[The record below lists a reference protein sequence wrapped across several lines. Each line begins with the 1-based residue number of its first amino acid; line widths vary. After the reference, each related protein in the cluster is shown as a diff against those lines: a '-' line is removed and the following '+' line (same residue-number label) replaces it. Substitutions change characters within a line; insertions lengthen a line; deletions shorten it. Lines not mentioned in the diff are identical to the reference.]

1 MNYILNQKAVFQSN
15 ASMKKTVWKYYLLAC
30 VQAALAYGGVYL
42 IALLFGPETIVAKFI
57 AKPVVDVILFLGS
70 YQIQQRWVFRG

>member
-1 MNYILNQKAVFQSN
+1 
-15 ASMKKTVWKYYLLAC
+15 MKKTAWKYYLLAV
-30 VQAALAYGGVYL
+30 VQAGLAYAGVYL
-42 IALLFGPETIVAKFI
+42 IALFFGSESIVAKFI